1 MLPGYADHG
10 LEVAA
15 LAAHGL
21 TVEMLDW
28 QGDRDRLAMGLSQAE
43 IIFVRDTVLDAPVIA
58 AMRRA
63 RGIIRYGVGV
73 DTIDLNAA
81 LARGIVVAR
90 VPSYGAEIEV
100 ADHTLALYLAVRR
113 RIVSRDR
120 DVRAGAWQVGQAEPI
135 VRIAGSTAGLI
146 GFGRIGQ
153 AVAQR
158 LRAFGISRFLIHD
171 PFLSL
176 DRLPADA
183 RAVDLPTLAAGSD
196 LITLHAPATVQN
208 RHVINAAFLSLVR
221 PGTIIVNTGRGPL
234 VDETALAEALA
245 DGRVLGAGIDVFET
259 EPPENS
265 PLLAAPNVVLS
276 DHTAWYSEA
285 TVEAL
290 QRGAVEQAIQILT
303 GGTAS
308 ERSTEP
314 NRGSET

>member
-1 MLPGYADHG
+1 MPDRKAVIVLPGYADHS
-10 LEVAA
+10 LETTA
-15 LAAHGL
+15 LAPHGL
-21 TVEMLDW
+21 TVEVLDW
-28 QGDRDRLAMGLSQAE
+28 QGDRGRLAKGLSQSE
-43 IIFVRDTVLDAPVIA
+43 IIFVRDTVLDATVIA
-58 AMRRA
+58 AMSRA
-63 RGIIRYGVGV
+63 RGIVRYGVGV
-73 DTIDLNAA
+73 DTIDLDAA
-81 LARGIVVAR
+81 RARGIVVAR

-100 ADHTLALYLAVRR
+100 ADHTLALFLAVRR

-135 VRIAGSTAGLI
+135 ARIAGSTVGLI

-153 AVAQR
+153 AVVQR

-171 PFLSL
+171 PFLQPNQ
-176 DRLPADA
+176 LPADA

-196 LITLHAPATVQN
+196 LITLHAPATARN
-208 RHVINAAFLSLVR
+208 RHVINAAFLSRVR
-221 PGTIIVNTGRGPL
+221 RGTIIVNTGRGPL

-303 GGTAS
+303 SGTAS
-308 ERSTEP
+308 ERV
-314 NRGSET
+314 N

>member
-1 MLPGYADHG
+1 
-10 LEVAA
+10 
-15 LAAHGL
+15 
-21 TVEMLDW
+21 MLDW
-28 QGDRDRLAMGLSQAE
+28 QRDRGRLAKGLSQSE
-43 IIFVRDTVLDAPVIA
+43 IIFVRDTVLDATVIA
-58 AMRRA
+58 AMSRA
-63 RGIIRYGVGV
+63 RGIVRYGVGV
-73 DTIDLNAA
+73 DTIDLDAA
-81 LARGIVVAR
+81 RARGIVVAR

-100 ADHTLALYLAVRR
+100 ADHTLALFLAVRR

-135 VRIAGSTAGLI
+135 ARIAGSTVGLI

-153 AVAQR
+153 AVVQR

-171 PFLSL
+171 PFLQPNQ
-176 DRLPADA
+176 LPADA

-196 LITLHAPATVQN
+196 LITLHAPATARN
-208 RHVINAAFLSLVR
+208 RHVINAAFLSRVR
-221 PGTIIVNTGRGPL
+221 RGTIIVNTGRGPL

-303 GGTAS
+303 SGTAS
-308 ERSTEP
+308 ERV
-314 NRGSET
+314 N

>member
-1 MLPGYADHG
+1 MLDRKAVIVLPGYADHA
-10 LEVAA
+10 LETAA
-15 LAAHGL
+15 LAPHGL
-21 TVEMLDW
+21 TVEVLDW
-28 QGDRDRLAMGLSQAE
+28 QGDRGRLAKGLSQAE
-43 IIFVRDTVLDAPVIA
+43 IVFVRDTVLDASVIA
-58 AMRRA
+58 AMSRA
-63 RGIIRYGVGV
+63 RGIVRYGVGV
-73 DTIDLNAA
+73 DTIDLDVAR
-81 LARGIVVAR
+81 ARGIVVAR

-100 ADHTLALYLAVRR
+100 ADHTLALFLAVRR

-120 DVRAGAWQVGQAEPI
+120 DVRAGAWQVGHGEPI
-135 VRIAGSTAGLI
+135 ARIAASTAGLI

-153 AVAQR
+153 AVVQR

-171 PFLSL
+171 PFVQP
-176 DRLPADA
+176 DRLPTDA

-196 LITLHAPATVQN
+196 MISLHAPATAQN

-308 ERSTEP
+308 ERV
-314 NRGSET
+314 N